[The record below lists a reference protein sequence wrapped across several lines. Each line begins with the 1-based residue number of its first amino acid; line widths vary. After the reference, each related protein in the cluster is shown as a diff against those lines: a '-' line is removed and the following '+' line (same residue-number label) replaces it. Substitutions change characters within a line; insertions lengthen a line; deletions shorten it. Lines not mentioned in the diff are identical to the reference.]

1 MSWITYTF
9 FAVNLFAITNI
20 FDKFFVSKKY
30 KSIYSFAVV
39 INILYLIFFG
49 VTGFFIRDTFV
60 PNQGFLWTIL
70 ASAAYYFMWIFWW
83 KSLTS
88 GEVSRMSAIFFTNP
102 LFGALLSVIFL
113 GEVLTGV
120 KWMAIVA
127 IVLGAV
133 LSTWES
139 KKTGKGVNRGYVFV
153 LLATVCSAIGNV
165 LSKQAMVYWP
175 ALTVQVA
182 GFMVALPFYLMFMK
196 NKQVYTEVR
205 KTFSD
210 FKALS
215 LVFLRSFL
223 GFLAICSFML
233 SIGVGPVS
241 LVSALNG
248 AQPLVILLYTVL
260 ISIFFPKI
268 IKEEIS
274 KKIIFVKAIAVILIV
289 IGAIIITQ

>member
-9 FAVNLFAITNI
+9 FAVNFFAITNI

-30 KSIYSFAVV
+30 KSIYSFAVI
-39 INILYLIFFG
+39 INALYLIFFG
-49 VTGFFIRDTFV
+49 ITGFVIRDTFIFNEGLV
-60 PNQGFLWTIL
+60 WTIL
-70 ASAAYYFMWIFWW
+70 ASAAFYFMWIFWW
-83 KSLTS
+83 KSLTM

-102 LFGALLSVIFL
+102 LFGAILSVIFL
-113 GEVLTGV
+113 GEELTWI
-120 KWMAIVA
+120 KWIAIA
-127 IVLGAV
+127 SIVLGAV
-133 LSTWES
+133 LSTLEG
-139 KKTGKGVNRGYVFV
+139 KKIKKGINRGYLFV
-153 LLATVCSAIGNV
+153 LLATICAALGNV

-175 ALTVQVA
+175 ALTVQVG

-196 NKQVYTEVR
+196 NKQVFIEV
-205 KTFSD
+205 KETFTNLKS
-210 FKALS
+210 FS

-248 AQPLVILLYTVL
+248 AQPLVILLYTIL
-260 ISIFFPKI
+260 ISVFFPKI

-274 KKIIFVKAIAVILIV
+274 KKIIFMKAIAVILIV
-289 IGAIIITQ
+289 VGAIIVTQ